1 MDIKLVGTTRTRR
14 ETHMFPCFLGTWFR
28 ESLWPSSHDWIS
40 RDFGFPRPLVGK
52 NLARDFN
59 VSSAP
64 SSGRSLELILLM
76 SGLLEISSQNIIT
89 SLSSSH
95 LWEVTVPEHSEN
107 LKELQKHLT
116 SHGSILFT
124 WWIFVMSNF
133 MATEP
138 QYKLQSRIRAS
149 IARCN
154 RIEIR
159 LLEKKVL
166 LKTYG

>member
-1 MDIKLVGTTRTRR
+1 MDIKLVGTTRKRR
-14 ETHMFPCFLGTWFR
+14 ETQMFHVFSGPGLGNYR

-40 RDFGFPRPLVGK
+40 RDFLRSLVGK

-64 SSGRSLELILLM
+64 SGGRSLEFILLM

-95 LWEVTVPEHSEN
+95 PWEVTVPEHSEN
-107 LKELQKHLT
+107 VKELQKHLT
-116 SHGSILFT
+116 THGSILFT

-149 IARCN
+149 IARC
-154 RIEIR
+154 
-159 LLEKKVL
+159 
-166 LKTYG
+166 